1 LIETTDLEELSN
13 GIWFEEYTGTIIIG
27 IDRVSLTLS
36 LDEMWDLC
44 ESIVEAKERLES
56 HPDVVVGTYVEN
68 GQEKKAFIKKPDDD
82 DLN

>member
-1 LIETTDLEELSN
+1 MIETTDLEELSN

-44 ESIVEAKERLES
+44 ESIVEAKERLEK
-56 HPDVVVGTYVEN
+56 HPDVVIGTYIEA
-68 GQEKKAFIKKPDDD
+68 GQEKKSFIKKPDDN